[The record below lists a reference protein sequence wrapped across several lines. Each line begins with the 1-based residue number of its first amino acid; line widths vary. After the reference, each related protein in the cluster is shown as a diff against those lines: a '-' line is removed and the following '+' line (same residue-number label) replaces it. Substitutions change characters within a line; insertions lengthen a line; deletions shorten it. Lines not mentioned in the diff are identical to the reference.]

1 MPDPAP
7 DTVPLIDI
15 APRHL
20 RGVVGASTVRTPG
33 LRAIE
38 LAVRSLFD
46 DGGIVL
52 VDGKV
57 GVGKTYATDYVLQS
71 MGIPIYWTDMA
82 DTSRGR
88 EANAKIYE
96 AVAGKRPSLRMNSYA
111 LTAETV
117 DLLDNLRAVLV
128 VDEAPNMTVSAMRQ
142 LRYLHDRPTTKV
154 LMVLIGAKV
163 INTVTRVPELDSR
176 VSRRITVNELTK
188 KEALELVPKIHP
200 VLANTDAKVLADLS
214 VYAKGN
220 LRNWAHILEVAN
232 HGGVDPEEGID
243 PEMGRIII
251 SALSGGARRRE
262 AS

>member
-1 MPDPAP
+1 MNEPAA
-7 DTVPLIDI
+7 DTVPLVDI

-38 LAVRSLFD
+38 VAVRSLFD

-57 GVGKTYATDYVLQS
+57 GVGKTYGTDYVLQAL
-71 MGIPIYWTDMA
+71 GVAVYWTDMA

-96 AVAGKRPSLRMNSYA
+96 AVTGKRPSMRMSAYA

-117 DLLDNLRAVLV
+117 DVLDGLQAVLV
-128 VDEAPNMTVSAMRQ
+128 VDEAPHMTVSAMRQ

-154 LMVLIGAKV
+154 LMVLIGASV
-163 INTVTRVPELDSR
+163 IHKVTRVPELDNR
-176 VSRRITVNELTK
+176 VSRRITVNELTRA
-188 KEALELVPKIHP
+188 EALEFVPKLHP
-200 VLANTDAKVLADLS
+200 VLANTSAKVLADLS

-220 LRNWAHILEVAN
+220 LRNWAHVLEVAN
-232 HGGVDPEEGID
+232 HSDVDPEKGID

-251 SALSGGARRRE
+251 GALSGGARRKE